1 MSETTARELLPGRG
15 TPPLLP
21 FWQRVIGE
29 LQLLRVNLGG
39 WRNAKF
45 HSALL
50 VNKAKQ
56 MYGCNEEGF
65 QSVQQR
71 QSLSGL
77 IYVRHP
83 ELQLE
88 NVNGFLISYRSA

>member
-15 TPPLLP
+15 ALP

-29 LQLLRVNLGG
+29 LQLLLVNLGG

-56 MYGCNEEGF
+56 MYGCNKEGF

-88 NVNGFLISYRSA
+88 NVNGFLSYRCA